1 MKLWITEYALTTGI
15 IEAEG
20 KVDGKFARVI
30 IDGPWTSEAS
40 IMVPDW
46 HQTEAEAIARADRM
60 RIKKIASLRAQIAK
74 LEAMTFSL
82 KD

>member
-1 MKLWITEYALTTGI
+1 MKLWITKYALTAGVF
-15 IEAEG
+15 EAEG
-20 KVDGKFARVI
+20 KVDGKFARI
-30 IDGPWTSEAS
+30 IANGPWASEAS

-46 HQTEAEAIARADRM
+46 HQTKAEAIARADRM